1 MLIDDKGGPILYSRV
16 CSIALRGIEGYP
28 VQVESD
34 VSTGLPDFSM
44 VGFLSSEVKEARERV
59 RTALRNSGFSL
70 VPKKVTV
77 NLAPA
82 DLRKEGTAFDLALA
96 VSLLTAYGTVP
107 EESVKDTVM
116 IGELALDGRVC
127 AVNGVLPRVGT
138 ARDAGYRTCFVPWDN
153 RREGAVVD
161 GIRVIGVKT
170 LDEAVHLLYRP
181 EKQQPESCP
190 AEELLQRA
198 AGQRDVDFS
207 EVHGQESMK
216 RAAEVAAAGMHNLL
230 LIGSPGSGKSM
241 IARRIPTI
249 LPRMTLEE
257 SLAVSRVYS
266 VAGLLGSEMPLILQ
280 RPFRSPHH
288 TISTSALVGG
298 GRVPRPG
305 EISLADR
312 GVLFLDELPEFQKS
326 TLEVLRQ
333 PMEDREVTIARVG
346 CRFLFYLYQLHS
358 NCTLEGLRRQYM
370 SFTIKIQI
378 QQHIQSICTLGRKSS
393 NLPQATCILGLPA
406 LFLPVFEDAY
416 A

>member
-153 RREGAVVD
+153 RRGGAVVD

-181 EKQQPESCP
+181 EKQQP
-190 AEELLQRA
+190 
-198 AGQRDVDFS
+198 
-207 EVHGQESMK
+207 
-216 RAAEVAAAGMHNLL
+216 
-230 LIGSPGSGKSM
+230 
-241 IARRIPTI
+241 
-249 LPRMTLEE
+249 
-257 SLAVSRVYS
+257 
-266 VAGLLGSEMPLILQ
+266 
-280 RPFRSPHH
+280 
-288 TISTSALVGG
+288 
-298 GRVPRPG
+298 
-305 EISLADR
+305 
-312 GVLFLDELPEFQKS
+312 
-326 TLEVLRQ
+326 
-333 PMEDREVTIARVG
+333 
-346 CRFLFYLYQLHS
+346 
-358 NCTLEGLRRQYM
+358 
-370 SFTIKIQI
+370 
-378 QQHIQSICTLGRKSS
+378 
-393 NLPQATCILGLPA
+393 
-406 LFLPVFEDAY
+406 
-416 A
+416 